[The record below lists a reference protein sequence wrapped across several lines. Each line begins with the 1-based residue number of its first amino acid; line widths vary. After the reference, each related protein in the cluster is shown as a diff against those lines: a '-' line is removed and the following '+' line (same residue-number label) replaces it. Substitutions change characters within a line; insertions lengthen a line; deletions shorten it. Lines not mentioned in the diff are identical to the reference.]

1 MARRSGSKTPKKPI
15 TWKALKRIARMYV
28 YIRPFQ
34 GEFLLGM
41 LFLLLSSSS
50 NLAFPAFLGDLVD
63 AAQNDPSQ
71 INPIAGTLAALL
83 LAQAVFSFGRIV
95 FFERVA
101 QRALAALRQAMYS
114 HLIDLPLPFF
124 HNRRVGEL
132 TSRLQSDIGV
142 LQETFTSTLAEFIRQ
157 IVVIVGGIALLTYTS
172 WKLTLFMLAILPV
185 VVVLAVIFGSRIR
198 KYSKQV
204 QDASAESNTVVEESL
219 SAIATVKAYTSENR
233 ERDRYKTATQKVA
246 GLAIT
251 GGILRGG
258 FASFLI
264 LGLFGALVA
273 VVWKGTSLI
282 ASGDLEAGQLF
293 SFVIYSGFI
302 GGSIG
307 GMADVYARLQ
317 KAVGATEA
325 LLDMLDEAIEQDSA
339 HEQEGSYPETVGAG
353 TSAIR
358 FDGVSFA
365 YPSRPDVP
373 VLQNF
378 SMDIPAGAQ
387 VALVGP
393 SGAGKSTVVQLL
405 LRFHETETGALFLH
419 GQPAERWKKWDW
431 RKKTAWVPQEVILFG
446 HSIRENIA
454 YGRPS
459 ATEEE
464 IVEAA
469 RQANALEFIERF
481 PEGLDTQIGER
492 GVQLSGG
499 QRQRIAIARAVLRN
513 PEILLLD
520 EATSSLDAESEA
532 LVQEALQRLMA
543 GRTSLVIA
551 HRLSTVRNADKIAFL
566 QDGAVQEWGSHEEL
580 MALPDGKYRHFVAQ
594 QLK

>member
-1 MARRSGSKTPKKPI
+1 
-15 TWKALKRIARMYV
+15 MYV

-41 LFLLLSSSS
+41 LFLLLSSGS

-63 AAQNDPSQ
+63 AAQNDAAR
-71 INPIAGTLAALL
+71 INPIALTLGGLL

-101 QRALAALRQAMYS
+101 QRALAALRQAMYG

-124 HNRRVGEL
+124 HQRRVGEL

-157 IVVIVGGIALLTYTS
+157 IVVITGGIALLTYTS
-172 WKLTLFMLAILPV
+172 WKLTAFMLAILPV
-185 VVVLAVIFGSRIR
+185 VILLAVVFGGRIR

-204 QDASAESNTVVEESL
+204 QDASADSNTVVEESL
-219 SAIATVKAYTSENR
+219 SAIATVKAYTNEDR
-233 ERDRYKTATQKVA
+233 ERSRYKESTLHVA
-246 GLAIT
+246 RLAIT
-251 GGILRGG
+251 GGILRGA

-282 ASGDLEAGQLF
+282 ATGELAAGQLF

-325 LLDMLDEAIEQDSA
+325 LLDMLDEAIEESSEAVPTTLPDPLPGTPAVSF
-339 HEQEGSYPETVGAG
+339 QEV
-353 TSAIR
+353 
-358 FDGVSFA
+358 DFA

-373 VLQNF
+373 VLQGF
-378 SMDIPAGAQ
+378 SLDIDPGMQ

-393 SGAGKSTVVQLL
+393 SGAGKTTVVQLL
-405 LRFHETETGALFLH
+405 LRFHEA
-419 GQPAERWKKWDW
+419 AEGSLAFYGHPSTSLAKKAW
-431 RKKTAWVPQEVILFG
+431 RAQTAWVPQDVILFG

-454 YGRPS
+454 YGRPDAS
-459 ATEEE
+459 DAD
-464 IVEAA
+464 IQQAA
-469 RQANALEFIERF
+469 KEANAWEFIQRF
-481 PEGLDTQIGER
+481 PDGMDTQIGER

-499 QRQRIAIARAVLRN
+499 QRQRIAIARAVLRD
-513 PEILLLD
+513 PQILLLD
-520 EATSSLDAESEA
+520 EATSSLDAESEG
-532 LVQEALQRLMA
+532 LVQEALQRLMQ

-551 HRLSTVRNADKIAFL
+551 HRLSTVRTADRIAFL
-566 QDGAVQEWGSHEEL
+566 DGGRVVEFGTHAEL
-580 MALPDGKYRHFVAQ
+580 MALEDGKYRHFVVQ
-594 QLK
+594 QMR

>member
-1 MARRSGSKTPKKPI
+1 
-15 TWKALKRIARMYV
+15 MYV

-41 LFLLLSSSS
+41 LFLLLSSGS

-63 AAQNDPSQ
+63 AAQNDAAR
-71 INPIAGTLAALL
+71 INPIALTLCGLL

-101 QRALAALRQAMYS
+101 QRALAALRQAMYG

-124 HNRRVGEL
+124 HQRRVGEL

-157 IVVIVGGIALLTYTS
+157 IVVITGGIALLTYTS
-172 WKLTLFMLAILPV
+172 WKLTAFMLAILPV
-185 VVVLAVIFGSRIR
+185 VILLAVVFGGRIR

-204 QDASAESNTVVEESL
+204 QDASADSNTVVEESL
-219 SAIATVKAYTSENR
+219 SAIATVKAYTNEDR
-233 ERDRYKTATQKVA
+233 ERSRYKESTLHVA
-246 GLAIT
+246 RLAIT
-251 GGILRGG
+251 GGILRGA

-282 ASGDLEAGQLF
+282 ATGELAAGQLF

-325 LLDMLDEAIEQDSA
+325 LLDMLDEAIEESSEAVPTTLPDPLPGTPAVSF
-339 HEQEGSYPETVGAG
+339 HEV
-353 TSAIR
+353 
-358 FDGVSFA
+358 DFA

-373 VLQNF
+373 VLQGF
-378 SMDIPAGAQ
+378 SLDIDPGMQ

-393 SGAGKSTVVQLL
+393 SGAGKTTVVQLL
-405 LRFHETETGALFLH
+405 LRFHEA
-419 GQPAERWKKWDW
+419 AEGSLAFYGHPSTSLAKKAW
-431 RKKTAWVPQEVILFG
+431 RAQTAWVPQDVILFG

-454 YGRPS
+454 YGRPDAS
-459 ATEEE
+459 DAD
-464 IVEAA
+464 IQQAA
-469 RQANALEFIERF
+469 KEANAWEFIQRF
-481 PEGLDTQIGER
+481 PDGMDTQIGER

-499 QRQRIAIARAVLRN
+499 QRQRIAIARAVLRD
-513 PEILLLD
+513 PQILLLD
-520 EATSSLDAESEA
+520 EATSSLDAESEG
-532 LVQEALQRLMA
+532 LVQEALQRLMQ

-551 HRLSTVRNADKIAFL
+551 HRLSTVRTADRIAFL
-566 QDGAVQEWGSHEEL
+566 DGGRVVEFGTHAEL
-580 MALPDGKYRHFVAQ
+580 MALADGKYRHFVDQ
-594 QLK
+594 QMR

>member
-1 MARRSGSKTPKKPI
+1 VARRSGSKTPKKPI

-41 LFLLLSSSS
+41 LFLLLSSGS

-63 AAQNDPSQ
+63 AAQNDAAR
-71 INPIAGTLAALL
+71 INPIALTLGGLL

-101 QRALAALRQAMYS
+101 QRALAALRQAMYG

-124 HNRRVGEL
+124 HQRRVGEL

-157 IVVIVGGIALLTYTS
+157 IVVITGGIALLTYTS
-172 WKLTLFMLAILPV
+172 WKLTAFMLAILPM
-185 VVVLAVIFGSRIR
+185 VVLLAVVFGSRIR

-204 QDASAESNTVVEESL
+204 QDASADSNTVVEESL
-219 SAIATVKAYTSENR
+219 SAIATVKAYTNEDR
-233 ERDRYKTATQKVA
+233 ERARYKESTLNVA
-246 GLAIT
+246 RLAIT

-282 ASGDLEAGQLF
+282 ATGELAAGQLF

-325 LLDMLDEAIEQDSA
+325 LLDMLDETIEES
-339 HEQEGSYPETVGAG
+339 SETVATTLPDPLPGAPAV
-353 TSAIR
+353 S
-358 FDGVSFA
+358 FQGVDFA
-365 YPSRPDVP
+365 YPSRSDVP
-373 VLQNF
+373 VLKGF
-378 SMDIPAGAQ
+378 SLNIEPGTQ

-393 SGAGKSTVVQLL
+393 SGAGKTTVVQLL
-405 LRFHETETGALFLH
+405 LRFHEVSGGSLSFYGHPSNSLA
-419 GQPAERWKKWDW
+419 KKAW
-431 RKKTAWVPQEVILFG
+431 RTQTAWVPQDVILFG

-454 YGRPS
+454 YGRPGAS
-459 ATEEE
+459 DQD
-464 IVEAA
+464 IQLAA
-469 RQANALEFIERF
+469 QEANAWEFIERF

-499 QRQRIAIARAVLRN
+499 QRQRIAIARAVLRD
-513 PEILLLD
+513 PQILLLD
-520 EATSSLDAESEA
+520 EATSSLDAESEG
-532 LVQEALQRLMA
+532 LVQEALQRLMQ
-543 GRTSLVIA
+543 GRTSVVIA
-551 HRLSTVRNADKIAFL
+551 HRLSTVRTADRIAFL
-566 QDGAVQEWGSHEEL
+566 DGGQVVEFGSHTEL
-580 MALPDGKYRHFVAQ
+580 MALKEGKYRQFVDQ
-594 QLK
+594 QMR

>member
-1 MARRSGSKTPKKPI
+1 
-15 TWKALKRIARMYV
+15 MYV

-41 LFLLLSSSS
+41 LFLLLSSGS

-63 AAQNDPSQ
+63 AAQNDAAR
-71 INPIAGTLAALL
+71 INPIALTLGGLL

-101 QRALAALRQAMYS
+101 QRALAALRQAMYG

-124 HNRRVGEL
+124 HQRRVGEL

-157 IVVIVGGIALLTYTS
+157 IVVITGGIALLTYTS
-172 WKLTLFMLAILPV
+172 WKLTAFMLAILPM
-185 VVVLAVIFGSRIR
+185 VVLLAVVFGSRIR

-204 QDASAESNTVVEESL
+204 QDASADSNTVVEESL
-219 SAIATVKAYTSENR
+219 SAIATVKAYTNEDR
-233 ERDRYKTATQKVA
+233 ERARYKESTLNVA
-246 GLAIT
+246 RLAIT

-282 ASGDLEAGQLF
+282 ATGELAAGQLF

-325 LLDMLDEAIEQDSA
+325 LLDMLDETIEESSEAVATTLPDPLPSA
-339 HEQEGSYPETVGAG
+339 
-353 TSAIR
+353 SAVS
-358 FDGVSFA
+358 FQGVDFA
-365 YPSRPDVP
+365 YPSRSDVP
-373 VLQNF
+373 VLKGF
-378 SMDIPAGAQ
+378 SLNIEPGTQ

-393 SGAGKSTVVQLL
+393 SGAGKTTVVQLL
-405 LRFHETETGALFLH
+405 LRFHEVAGGSLSFYGHPSNSLA
-419 GQPAERWKKWDW
+419 KKAW
-431 RKKTAWVPQEVILFG
+431 RSQTAWVPQDVILFG

-454 YGRPS
+454 YGRPGAS
-459 ATEEE
+459 DQD
-464 IVEAA
+464 IQLAA
-469 RQANALEFIERF
+469 QEANAWEFIERF

-499 QRQRIAIARAVLRN
+499 QRQRIAIARAVLRD
-513 PEILLLD
+513 PQILLLD
-520 EATSSLDAESEA
+520 EATSSLDAESEG
-532 LVQEALQRLMA
+532 LVQEALQRLMQ

-551 HRLSTVRNADKIAFL
+551 HRLSTVRTADRIAFL
-566 QDGAVQEWGSHEEL
+566 DGGQVVEFGSHTEL
-580 MALPDGKYRHFVAQ
+580 MALKEGKYRQFVDQ
-594 QLK
+594 QMR

>member
-1 MARRSGSKTPKKPI
+1 
-15 TWKALKRIARMYV
+15 MYV

-41 LFLLLSSSS
+41 LFLLLSSGS

-63 AAQNDPSQ
+63 AAQNDAAR
-71 INPIAGTLAALL
+71 INPIALTLGGLL

-101 QRALAALRQAMYS
+101 QRALAALRQAMYG

-124 HNRRVGEL
+124 HQRRVGEL

-157 IVVIVGGIALLTYTS
+157 IVVITGGIALLTYTS
-172 WKLTLFMLAILPV
+172 WKLTAFMLAILPV
-185 VVVLAVIFGSRIR
+185 VILLAVVFGGRIR

-204 QDASAESNTVVEESL
+204 QDASADSNTVVEESL
-219 SAIATVKAYTSENR
+219 SAIATVKAYTNEDR
-233 ERDRYKTATQKVA
+233 ERSRYKESTLHVA
-246 GLAIT
+246 RLAIT
-251 GGILRGG
+251 GGILRGA

-282 ASGDLEAGQLF
+282 ATGELAAGQLF

-325 LLDMLDEAIEQDSA
+325 LLDMLDEAIEESSEAVPTTLPDPLPGTPAVSF
-339 HEQEGSYPETVGAG
+339 QEV
-353 TSAIR
+353 
-358 FDGVSFA
+358 DFA

-373 VLQNF
+373 VLQGF
-378 SMDIPAGAQ
+378 SLDIDPGMQ

-393 SGAGKSTVVQLL
+393 SGAGKTTVVQLL
-405 LRFHETETGALFLH
+405 LRFHEA
-419 GQPAERWKKWDW
+419 AEGSLAFYGHPSTSLAKKAW
-431 RKKTAWVPQEVILFG
+431 RAQTAWVPQDVILFG

-454 YGRPS
+454 YGRPDAS
-459 ATEEE
+459 DAD
-464 IVEAA
+464 IQQAA
-469 RQANALEFIERF
+469 KEANAWEFIQRF
-481 PEGLDTQIGER
+481 PDGMDTQIGER

-499 QRQRIAIARAVLRN
+499 QRQRIAIARAVLRD
-513 PEILLLD
+513 PQILLLD
-520 EATSSLDAESEA
+520 EATSSLDAESEG
-532 LVQEALQRLMA
+532 LVQEALQRLMQ

-551 HRLSTVRNADKIAFL
+551 HRLSTVRTADRIAFL
-566 QDGAVQEWGSHEEL
+566 DGGRVVEFGTHAEL
-580 MALPDGKYRHFVAQ
+580 MALADGKYRHFVDQ
-594 QLK
+594 QMR

>member
-1 MARRSGSKTPKKPI
+1 
-15 TWKALKRIARMYV
+15 MYV

-41 LFLLLSSSS
+41 LFLLLSSGS

-63 AAQNDPSQ
+63 AAQNDAAR
-71 INPIAGTLAALL
+71 INPIALTLGGLL

-101 QRALAALRQAMYS
+101 QRALAALRQAMYG

-124 HNRRVGEL
+124 HQRRVGEL

-157 IVVIVGGIALLTYTS
+157 IVVITGGIALLTYTS
-172 WKLTLFMLAILPV
+172 WKLTAFMLAILPV
-185 VVVLAVIFGSRIR
+185 VILLACVFGGRIR

-204 QDASAESNTVVEESL
+204 QDASADSNTVVEESL
-219 SAIATVKAYTSENR
+219 SAIATVKAYTNEDR
-233 ERDRYKTATQKVA
+233 ERSRYKESTLHVA
-246 GLAIT
+246 RLAIT
-251 GGILRGG
+251 GGILRGA

-282 ASGDLEAGQLF
+282 ATGELAAGQLF

-325 LLDMLDEAIEQDSA
+325 LLDMLDEAIEESSEAVPTTLPDPLPGTPAVSF
-339 HEQEGSYPETVGAG
+339 QEV
-353 TSAIR
+353 
-358 FDGVSFA
+358 DFA

-373 VLQNF
+373 VLQGF
-378 SMDIPAGAQ
+378 SLDIDPGMQ

-393 SGAGKSTVVQLL
+393 SGAGKTTVVQLL
-405 LRFHETETGALFLH
+405 LRFHEA
-419 GQPAERWKKWDW
+419 AEGSLAFYGHPSTSLAKKAW
-431 RKKTAWVPQEVILFG
+431 RAQTAWVPQDVILFG

-454 YGRPS
+454 YGRPDAS
-459 ATEEE
+459 DAD
-464 IVEAA
+464 IQQAA
-469 RQANALEFIERF
+469 KEANAWEFIQRF
-481 PEGLDTQIGER
+481 PDGMDTQIGER

-499 QRQRIAIARAVLRN
+499 QRQRIAIARAVLRD
-513 PEILLLD
+513 PQILLLD
-520 EATSSLDAESEA
+520 EATSSLDAESEG
-532 LVQEALQRLMA
+532 LVQEALQRLMQ

-551 HRLSTVRNADKIAFL
+551 HRLSTVRTADRIAFL
-566 QDGAVQEWGSHEEL
+566 DGGRVVEFGTHAEL
-580 MALPDGKYRHFVAQ
+580 MALADGKYRHFVDQ
-594 QLK
+594 QMR

>member
-1 MARRSGSKTPKKPI
+1 
-15 TWKALKRIARMYV
+15 MYV

-41 LFLLLSSSS
+41 LFLLLSSGS

-63 AAQNDPSQ
+63 AAQNDAAR
-71 INPIAGTLAALL
+71 INPIAFTLGGLL

-101 QRALAALRQAMYS
+101 QRALAALRQAMYG

-124 HNRRVGEL
+124 HQRRVGEL

-157 IVVIVGGIALLTYTS
+157 IVVITGGIALLTYTS
-172 WKLTLFMLAILPV
+172 WKLTAFMLAILPV
-185 VVVLAVIFGSRIR
+185 VILLAVVFGGRIR

-204 QDASAESNTVVEESL
+204 QDASADSNTVVEESL
-219 SAIATVKAYTSENR
+219 SAIATVKAYTNEDR
-233 ERDRYKTATQKVA
+233 ERSRYKESTLHVA
-246 GLAIT
+246 RLAIT
-251 GGILRGG
+251 GGILRGA

-282 ASGDLEAGQLF
+282 ATGELAAGQLF

-325 LLDMLDEAIEQDSA
+325 LLDMLDEAIEESSEAVPTTLPDPLPGTPAVSF
-339 HEQEGSYPETVGAG
+339 QEV
-353 TSAIR
+353 
-358 FDGVSFA
+358 DFA

-373 VLQNF
+373 VLQGF
-378 SMDIPAGAQ
+378 SLDIDPGMQ

-393 SGAGKSTVVQLL
+393 SGAGKTTVVQLL
-405 LRFHETETGALFLH
+405 LRFHEA
-419 GQPAERWKKWDW
+419 AEGSLAFYGHPSTSLAKKAW
-431 RKKTAWVPQEVILFG
+431 RAQTAWVPQDVILFG

-454 YGRPS
+454 YGRPDAS
-459 ATEEE
+459 DAD
-464 IVEAA
+464 IQQAA
-469 RQANALEFIERF
+469 KEANAWEFIQRF
-481 PEGLDTQIGER
+481 PDGMDTQIGER

-499 QRQRIAIARAVLRN
+499 QRQRIAIARAVLRD
-513 PEILLLD
+513 PQILLLD
-520 EATSSLDAESEA
+520 EATSSLDAESEG
-532 LVQEALQRLMA
+532 LVQEALQRLMQ

-551 HRLSTVRNADKIAFL
+551 HRLSTVRTADRIAFL
-566 QDGAVQEWGSHEEL
+566 DGGRVVEFGTHAEL
-580 MALPDGKYRHFVAQ
+580 MALADGKYRHFVDQ
-594 QLK
+594 QMR

>member
-1 MARRSGSKTPKKPI
+1 
-15 TWKALKRIARMYV
+15 MYI

-41 LFLLLSSSS
+41 LFLLLSSGS

-63 AAQNDPSQ
+63 AAQNDAAR
-71 INPIAGTLAALL
+71 INPIALTLGGLL

-101 QRALAALRQAMYS
+101 QRALAALRQAMYG

-124 HNRRVGEL
+124 HQRRVGEL

-157 IVVIVGGIALLTYTS
+157 IVVITGGIALLTYTS
-172 WKLTLFMLAILPV
+172 WKLTAFMLAILPV
-185 VVVLAVIFGSRIR
+185 VILLAVVFGGRIR

-204 QDASAESNTVVEESL
+204 QDASADSNTVVEESL
-219 SAIATVKAYTSENR
+219 SAIATVKAYTNEDR
-233 ERDRYKTATQKVA
+233 ERSRYKESTLHVA
-246 GLAIT
+246 RLAIT
-251 GGILRGG
+251 GGILRGA

-282 ASGDLEAGQLF
+282 ATGELAAGQLF

-325 LLDMLDEAIEQDSA
+325 LLDMLDEAIEESSEAVPTTLPDPLPGTPAVSF
-339 HEQEGSYPETVGAG
+339 QEV
-353 TSAIR
+353 
-358 FDGVSFA
+358 DFA

-373 VLQNF
+373 VLQGF
-378 SMDIPAGAQ
+378 SLDIDPGMQ

-393 SGAGKSTVVQLL
+393 SGAGKTTVVQLL
-405 LRFHETETGALFLH
+405 LRFHEA
-419 GQPAERWKKWDW
+419 AEGSLAFYGHPSTSLAKKAW
-431 RKKTAWVPQEVILFG
+431 RAQTAWVPQDVILFG

-454 YGRPS
+454 YGRPDAS
-459 ATEEE
+459 DAD
-464 IVEAA
+464 IQQAA
-469 RQANALEFIERF
+469 KEANAWEFIQRF
-481 PEGLDTQIGER
+481 PDGMDTQIGER

-499 QRQRIAIARAVLRN
+499 QRQRIAIARAVLRD
-513 PEILLLD
+513 PQILLLD
-520 EATSSLDAESEA
+520 EATSSLDAESEG
-532 LVQEALQRLMA
+532 LVQEALQRLMQ

-551 HRLSTVRNADKIAFL
+551 HRLSTVRTADRIAFL
-566 QDGAVQEWGSHEEL
+566 DGGRVVEFGTHAEL
-580 MALPDGKYRHFVAQ
+580 MALADGKYRHFVDQ
-594 QLK
+594 QMR

>member
-1 MARRSGSKTPKKPI
+1 
-15 TWKALKRIARMYV
+15 MYV

-41 LFLLLSSSS
+41 LFLLLSSGS

-63 AAQNDPSQ
+63 AAQNDAAR
-71 INPIAGTLAALL
+71 INPIALTLGGLL

-101 QRALAALRQAMYS
+101 QRALAALRQAMYG

-124 HNRRVGEL
+124 HQRRVGEL

-157 IVVIVGGIALLTYTS
+157 IVVITGGIALLTYTS
-172 WKLTLFMLAILPV
+172 WKLTAFMLAILPV
-185 VVVLAVIFGSRIR
+185 VILLAVVFGGRIR

-204 QDASAESNTVVEESL
+204 QDASADSNTVVEESL
-219 SAIATVKAYTSENR
+219 SAIATVKAYTNEDR
-233 ERDRYKTATQKVA
+233 ERSRYKQSTLHVA
-246 GLAIT
+246 RLAIT
-251 GGILRGG
+251 GGILRGA

-282 ASGDLEAGQLF
+282 ATGELAAGQLF

-325 LLDMLDEAIEQDSA
+325 LLDMLDEAIEESSEAVPTTLPDPLPGTPAVSF
-339 HEQEGSYPETVGAG
+339 QEV
-353 TSAIR
+353 
-358 FDGVSFA
+358 DFA

-373 VLQNF
+373 VLQGF
-378 SMDIPAGAQ
+378 SLDIDPGMQ

-393 SGAGKSTVVQLL
+393 SGAGKTTVVQLL
-405 LRFHETETGALFLH
+405 LRFHEA
-419 GQPAERWKKWDW
+419 AEGSLAFYGHPSTSLAKKAW
-431 RKKTAWVPQEVILFG
+431 RAQTAWVPQDVILFG

-454 YGRPS
+454 YGRPDAS
-459 ATEEE
+459 DAD
-464 IVEAA
+464 IQQAA
-469 RQANALEFIERF
+469 KEANAWEFIQRF
-481 PEGLDTQIGER
+481 PDGMDTQIGER

-499 QRQRIAIARAVLRN
+499 QRQRIAIARAVLRD
-513 PEILLLD
+513 PQILLLD
-520 EATSSLDAESEA
+520 EATSSLDAESEG
-532 LVQEALQRLMA
+532 LVQEALQRLMQ

-551 HRLSTVRNADKIAFL
+551 HRLSTVRTADRIAFL
-566 QDGAVQEWGSHEEL
+566 DGGRVVEFGTHAEL
-580 MALPDGKYRHFVAQ
+580 MTLADGKYRHFVDQ
-594 QLK
+594 QMR

>member
-1 MARRSGSKTPKKPI
+1 VARRSGSKTPKKPI

-41 LFLLLSSSS
+41 LFLLLSSGS

-63 AAQNDPSQ
+63 AAQNDAAR
-71 INPIAGTLAALL
+71 INPIALTLGGLL

-101 QRALAALRQAMYS
+101 QRALAALRQAMYG

-124 HNRRVGEL
+124 HQRRVGEL

-157 IVVIVGGIALLTYTS
+157 IVVITGGIALLTYTS
-172 WKLTLFMLAILPV
+172 WKLTAFMLAILPV
-185 VVVLAVIFGSRIR
+185 VILLAVVFGGRIR

-204 QDASAESNTVVEESL
+204 QDASADSNTVVEESL
-219 SAIATVKAYTSENR
+219 SAIATVKAYTNEDR
-233 ERDRYKTATQKVA
+233 ERSRYKESTLHVA
-246 GLAIT
+246 RLAIT
-251 GGILRGG
+251 GGILRGA

-282 ASGDLEAGQLF
+282 ATGELAAGQLF

-325 LLDMLDEAIEQDSA
+325 LLDMLDEAIEESSEAVPTTLPDPLPGTPAVSF
-339 HEQEGSYPETVGAG
+339 QEV
-353 TSAIR
+353 
-358 FDGVSFA
+358 DFA

-373 VLQNF
+373 VLQGF
-378 SMDIPAGAQ
+378 SLDIDPGMQ

-393 SGAGKSTVVQLL
+393 SGAGKTTVVQLL
-405 LRFHETETGALFLH
+405 LRFHEA
-419 GQPAERWKKWDW
+419 AEGSLAFYGHPSTSLAKKAW
-431 RKKTAWVPQEVILFG
+431 RAQTAWVPQDVILFG

-454 YGRPS
+454 YGRPDAS
-459 ATEEE
+459 DAD
-464 IVEAA
+464 IQQAA
-469 RQANALEFIERF
+469 KEANAWEFIQRF
-481 PEGLDTQIGER
+481 PDGMDTQIGER

-499 QRQRIAIARAVLRN
+499 QRQRIAIARAVLRD
-513 PEILLLD
+513 PQILLLD
-520 EATSSLDAESEA
+520 EATSSLDAESEG
-532 LVQEALQRLMA
+532 LVQEALQRLMQ

-551 HRLSTVRNADKIAFL
+551 HRLSTVRTADRIAFL
-566 QDGAVQEWGSHEEL
+566 DGGRVVEFGTHAEL
-580 MALPDGKYRHFVAQ
+580 MALEDGKYRHFVVQ
-594 QLK
+594 QMR

>member
-1 MARRSGSKTPKKPI
+1 
-15 TWKALKRIARMYV
+15 MYV

-41 LFLLLSSSS
+41 LFLLLSSGS

-63 AAQNDPSQ
+63 AAQNDAAR
-71 INPIAGTLAALL
+71 INPIALTLGGLL

-101 QRALAALRQAMYS
+101 QRALAALRQAMYG

-124 HNRRVGEL
+124 HQRRVGEL

-157 IVVIVGGIALLTYTS
+157 IVVITGGIALLTYTS
-172 WKLTLFMLAILPV
+172 WKLTAFMLAILPV
-185 VVVLAVIFGSRIR
+185 VILLAVVFGGRIR

-204 QDASAESNTVVEESL
+204 QDASADSNPVVEESL
-219 SAIATVKAYTSENR
+219 SAIATVKAYTNEDR
-233 ERDRYKTATQKVA
+233 ERSRYKESTLHVA
-246 GLAIT
+246 RLAIT
-251 GGILRGG
+251 GGILRGA

-282 ASGDLEAGQLF
+282 ATGELAAGQLF

-325 LLDMLDEAIEQDSA
+325 LLDMLDEAIEESSEAVPTTLPDPLPGTPAVSF
-339 HEQEGSYPETVGAG
+339 QEV
-353 TSAIR
+353 
-358 FDGVSFA
+358 DFA

-373 VLQNF
+373 VLQGF
-378 SMDIPAGAQ
+378 SLDIDPGMQ

-393 SGAGKSTVVQLL
+393 SGAGKTTVVQLL
-405 LRFHETETGALFLH
+405 LRFHEA
-419 GQPAERWKKWDW
+419 AEGSLAFYGHPSTSLAKKAW
-431 RKKTAWVPQEVILFG
+431 RAQTAWVPQDVILFG

-454 YGRPS
+454 YGRPDAS
-459 ATEEE
+459 DAD
-464 IVEAA
+464 IQQAA
-469 RQANALEFIERF
+469 KEANAWEFIQRF
-481 PEGLDTQIGER
+481 PDGMDTQIGER

-499 QRQRIAIARAVLRN
+499 QRQRIAIARAVLRD
-513 PEILLLD
+513 PQILLLD
-520 EATSSLDAESEA
+520 EATSSLDAESEG
-532 LVQEALQRLMA
+532 LVQEALQRLMQ

-551 HRLSTVRNADKIAFL
+551 HRLSTVRTADRIAFL
-566 QDGAVQEWGSHEEL
+566 DGGRVVEFGTHAEL
-580 MALPDGKYRHFVAQ
+580 MALEDGKYRHFVDQ
-594 QLK
+594 QMR

>member
-1 MARRSGSKTPKKPI
+1 
-15 TWKALKRIARMYV
+15 MYV

-41 LFLLLSSSS
+41 LFLLLSSGS

-63 AAQNDPSQ
+63 AAQNDAAR
-71 INPIAGTLAALL
+71 INPIALTLGGLL

-101 QRALAALRQAMYS
+101 QRALAALRQAMYG

-124 HNRRVGEL
+124 HQRRVGEL

-157 IVVIVGGIALLTYTS
+157 IVVITGGIALLTYTS
-172 WKLTLFMLAILPV
+172 WKLTAFMLAILPV
-185 VVVLAVIFGSRIR
+185 VILLAVVFGGRIR

-204 QDASAESNTVVEESL
+204 QDASADSNTVVEESL
-219 SAIATVKAYTSENR
+219 SAIATVKAYTNEDR
-233 ERDRYKTATQKVA
+233 ERSRYKESTLHVA
-246 GLAIT
+246 RLAIT
-251 GGILRGG
+251 GGILRGA

-282 ASGDLEAGQLF
+282 ATGELAAGQLF

-325 LLDMLDEAIEQDSA
+325 LLDMLDEAIEESSEAVPTTLPDPLPGTPAVSF
-339 HEQEGSYPETVGAG
+339 QEV
-353 TSAIR
+353 
-358 FDGVSFA
+358 DFA

-373 VLQNF
+373 VLQGF
-378 SMDIPAGAQ
+378 SLDIDPGMQ

-393 SGAGKSTVVQLL
+393 SGAGKTTVVQLL
-405 LRFHETETGALFLH
+405 LRFHEA
-419 GQPAERWKKWDW
+419 AEGSLAFYGHPSTSLAKKAW
-431 RKKTAWVPQEVILFG
+431 RAQTAWVPQDVILFG

-454 YGRPS
+454 YGRPDAS
-459 ATEEE
+459 DAD
-464 IVEAA
+464 IQQAA
-469 RQANALEFIERF
+469 KEANAWEFIQRF
-481 PEGLDTQIGER
+481 PDGMDTQIGER

-499 QRQRIAIARAVLRN
+499 QRQRIAIARAVLRD
-513 PEILLLD
+513 PQILLLD
-520 EATSSLDAESEA
+520 EATSSLDAESEG
-532 LVQEALQRLMA
+532 LVQEALQRLMQ

-551 HRLSTVRNADKIAFL
+551 HRLSTVRTADRIAFL
-566 QDGAVQEWGSHEEL
+566 NGGRVVEFGTHAEL
-580 MALPDGKYRHFVAQ
+580 MALADGKYRHFVDQ
-594 QLK
+594 QMR

>member
-1 MARRSGSKTPKKPI
+1 
-15 TWKALKRIARMYV
+15 MYV

-41 LFLLLSSSS
+41 LFLLLSSGS

-63 AAQNDPSQ
+63 AAQNDAAR
-71 INPIAGTLAALL
+71 INPIALTLGGLL

-101 QRALAALRQAMYS
+101 QRALAALRQAMYG

-124 HNRRVGEL
+124 HQRRVGEL

-157 IVVIVGGIALLTYTS
+157 IVVITGGIALLTYTS
-172 WKLTLFMLAILPV
+172 WKLTAFMLAILPV
-185 VVVLAVIFGSRIR
+185 VILLAVVFGGRIR
-198 KYSKQV
+198 KYSKQF
-204 QDASAESNTVVEESL
+204 QDASADSNTVVEESL
-219 SAIATVKAYTSENR
+219 SAIATVKAYTNEDR
-233 ERDRYKTATQKVA
+233 ERSRYKESTLHVA
-246 GLAIT
+246 RLAIT
-251 GGILRGG
+251 GGILRGA

-282 ASGDLEAGQLF
+282 ATGELAAGQLF

-325 LLDMLDEAIEQDSA
+325 LLDMLDEAIEESSEAVPTTLPDPLPGTPAVSF
-339 HEQEGSYPETVGAG
+339 QEV
-353 TSAIR
+353 
-358 FDGVSFA
+358 DFA

-373 VLQNF
+373 VLQGF
-378 SMDIPAGAQ
+378 SLDIDPGMQ

-393 SGAGKSTVVQLL
+393 SGAGKTTVVQLL
-405 LRFHETETGALFLH
+405 LRFHEA
-419 GQPAERWKKWDW
+419 AEGSLAFYGHPSTSLAKKAW
-431 RKKTAWVPQEVILFG
+431 RAQTAWVPQDVILFG

-454 YGRPS
+454 YGRPDAS
-459 ATEEE
+459 DAD
-464 IVEAA
+464 IQQAA
-469 RQANALEFIERF
+469 KEANAWEFIQRF
-481 PEGLDTQIGER
+481 PDGMDTQIGER

-499 QRQRIAIARAVLRN
+499 QRQRIAIARAVLRD
-513 PEILLLD
+513 PQILLLD
-520 EATSSLDAESEA
+520 EATSSLDAESEG
-532 LVQEALQRLMA
+532 LVQEALQRLMQ

-551 HRLSTVRNADKIAFL
+551 HRLSTVRTADRIAFL
-566 QDGAVQEWGSHEEL
+566 DGGRVVEFGTHAEL
-580 MALPDGKYRHFVAQ
+580 MALADGKYRHFVDQ
-594 QLK
+594 QMR

>member
-1 MARRSGSKTPKKPI
+1 
-15 TWKALKRIARMYV
+15 MYV

-41 LFLLLSSSS
+41 LFLLLSSGS

-63 AAQNDPSQ
+63 AAQNDAAR
-71 INPIAGTLAALL
+71 INPIALTLGGLL

-101 QRALAALRQAMYS
+101 QRALAALRQAMYG

-124 HNRRVGEL
+124 HQRRVGEL

-157 IVVIVGGIALLTYTS
+157 IVVITGGIALLTYTS
-172 WKLTLFMLAILPV
+172 WKLTAFMLAVLPV
-185 VVVLAVIFGSRIR
+185 VILLAVVFGGRIR

-204 QDASAESNTVVEESL
+204 QDASADSNTVVEESL
-219 SAIATVKAYTSENR
+219 SAIATVKAYTNEDR
-233 ERDRYKTATQKVA
+233 ERSRYKESTLHVA
-246 GLAIT
+246 RLAIT
-251 GGILRGG
+251 GGILRGA

-282 ASGDLEAGQLF
+282 ATGELAAGQLF

-325 LLDMLDEAIEQDSA
+325 LLDMLDEAIEESSEAVPTTLPDPLPGTPAVSF
-339 HEQEGSYPETVGAG
+339 QEV
-353 TSAIR
+353 
-358 FDGVSFA
+358 DFA

-373 VLQNF
+373 VLQGF
-378 SMDIPAGAQ
+378 SLDIDPGMQ

-393 SGAGKSTVVQLL
+393 SGAGKTTVVQLL
-405 LRFHETETGALFLH
+405 LRFHEA
-419 GQPAERWKKWDW
+419 AEGSLAFYGHPSTSLAKKAW
-431 RKKTAWVPQEVILFG
+431 RAQTAWVPQDVILFG

-454 YGRPS
+454 YGRPDAS
-459 ATEEE
+459 DAD
-464 IVEAA
+464 IQQAA
-469 RQANALEFIERF
+469 KEANAWEFIQRF
-481 PEGLDTQIGER
+481 PDGMDTQIGER

-499 QRQRIAIARAVLRN
+499 QRQRIAIARAVLRD
-513 PEILLLD
+513 PQILLLD
-520 EATSSLDAESEA
+520 EATSSLDAESEG
-532 LVQEALQRLMA
+532 LVQEALQRLMQ

-551 HRLSTVRNADKIAFL
+551 HRLSTVRTADRIAFL
-566 QDGAVQEWGSHEEL
+566 DGGRVVEFGTHAEL
-580 MALPDGKYRHFVAQ
+580 MALADGKYRHFVDQ
-594 QLK
+594 QMR

>member
-1 MARRSGSKTPKKPI
+1 
-15 TWKALKRIARMYV
+15 MYV

-41 LFLLLSSSS
+41 LFLLLSSGS

-63 AAQNDPSQ
+63 AAQNDAAR
-71 INPIAGTLAALL
+71 INPIALTLGGLL

-101 QRALAALRQAMYS
+101 QRALAALRQAMYG

-124 HNRRVGEL
+124 HQRRVGEL

-157 IVVIVGGIALLTYTS
+157 IVVITGGIALLTYTS
-172 WKLTLFMLAILPV
+172 WKLTAFMLAILPV
-185 VVVLAVIFGSRIR
+185 VILLAVVFGGRIR

-204 QDASAESNTVVEESL
+204 QDASADSNTVVEESL
-219 SAIATVKAYTSENR
+219 SAIATVKAYTNEDR
-233 ERDRYKTATQKVA
+233 ERSRYKESTLHVA
-246 GLAIT
+246 RLAIT
-251 GGILRGG
+251 GGILRGA

-282 ASGDLEAGQLF
+282 ATGELAAGQLF

-325 LLDMLDEAIEQDSA
+325 LLDMLDEAIEESSEAVPTTLPDPLPDTPAVSF
-339 HEQEGSYPETVGAG
+339 QEV
-353 TSAIR
+353 
-358 FDGVSFA
+358 DFA

-373 VLQNF
+373 VLQGF
-378 SMDIPAGAQ
+378 SLDIDPGMQ

-393 SGAGKSTVVQLL
+393 SGAGKTTVVQLL
-405 LRFHETETGALFLH
+405 LRFHEA
-419 GQPAERWKKWDW
+419 AEGSLAFYGHPSTSLAKKAW
-431 RKKTAWVPQEVILFG
+431 RAQTAWVPQDVILFG

-454 YGRPS
+454 YGRPDAS
-459 ATEEE
+459 DAD
-464 IVEAA
+464 IQQAA
-469 RQANALEFIERF
+469 KEANAWEFIQRF
-481 PEGLDTQIGER
+481 PDGMDTQIGER

-499 QRQRIAIARAVLRN
+499 QRQRIAIARAVLRD
-513 PEILLLD
+513 PQILLLD
-520 EATSSLDAESEA
+520 EATSSLDAESEG
-532 LVQEALQRLMA
+532 LVQEALQRLMQ

-551 HRLSTVRNADKIAFL
+551 HRLSTVRTADRIAFL
-566 QDGAVQEWGSHEEL
+566 DGGRVVEFGTHAEL
-580 MALPDGKYRHFVAQ
+580 MALADGKYRHFVEQ
-594 QLK
+594 QMR

>member
-1 MARRSGSKTPKKPI
+1 VARRSGSKTPKKPI

-41 LFLLLSSSS
+41 LFLLLSSGS

-63 AAQNDPSQ
+63 AAQNDAAR
-71 INPIAGTLAALL
+71 INPIALTLGGLL

-101 QRALAALRQAMYS
+101 QRALAARGQAMYG

-124 HNRRVGEL
+124 HQRRVGEL

-157 IVVIVGGIALLTYTS
+157 IVVITGGIALLTYTS
-172 WKLTLFMLAILPV
+172 WKLTAFMLAILPM
-185 VVVLAVIFGSRIR
+185 VVLLAVVFGSRIR

-204 QDASAESNTVVEESL
+204 QDASADSNTVVEESL
-219 SAIATVKAYTSENR
+219 SAIATVKAYTNEDR
-233 ERDRYKTATQKVA
+233 ERARYKESTLNVA
-246 GLAIT
+246 RLAIT

-282 ASGDLEAGQLF
+282 ATGELAAGQLF

-325 LLDMLDEAIEQDSA
+325 LLDMLDETIEESSEAVATTLPDPLPGASA
-339 HEQEGSYPETVGAG
+339 VSFQ
-353 TSAIR
+353 
-358 FDGVSFA
+358 GVDFA
-365 YPSRPDVP
+365 YPSRSDVP
-373 VLQNF
+373 VLKGF
-378 SMDIPAGAQ
+378 SLNIEPGTQ

-393 SGAGKSTVVQLL
+393 SGAGKTTVVQLL
-405 LRFHETETGALFLH
+405 LRFHEVAGGSLSFYGHPSNSLA
-419 GQPAERWKKWDW
+419 KKAW
-431 RKKTAWVPQEVILFG
+431 RTQTAWVPQDVILFG

-454 YGRPS
+454 YGRPGAS
-459 ATEEE
+459 DQD
-464 IVEAA
+464 IQLAA
-469 RQANALEFIERF
+469 QEANAWEFIERF

-499 QRQRIAIARAVLRN
+499 QRQRIAIARAVLRD
-513 PEILLLD
+513 PQILLLD
-520 EATSSLDAESEA
+520 EATSSLDAESEG
-532 LVQEALQRLMA
+532 LVQEALQRLMQ

-551 HRLSTVRNADKIAFL
+551 HRLSTVRTADRIAFL
-566 QDGAVQEWGSHEEL
+566 DGGQVVEFGSHTEL
-580 MALPDGKYRHFVAQ
+580 MALKEGKYRQFVDQ
-594 QLK
+594 QMR

>member
-1 MARRSGSKTPKKPI
+1 
-15 TWKALKRIARMYV
+15 MYV

-41 LFLLLSSSS
+41 LFLLLSSGS

-63 AAQNDPSQ
+63 AAQNDAAR
-71 INPIAGTLAALL
+71 INPIALTLGGLL

-101 QRALAALRQAMYS
+101 QRALAALRQAMYG

-124 HNRRVGEL
+124 HQRRVGEL

-157 IVVIVGGIALLTYTS
+157 IVVITGGIALLTYTS
-172 WKLTLFMLAILPV
+172 WKLTAFMLAILPV
-185 VVVLAVIFGSRIR
+185 VILLAVVFGGRIR

-204 QDASAESNTVVEESL
+204 QDASADSNTVVEESL
-219 SAIATVKAYTSENR
+219 SAIATVKAYTNEDR
-233 ERDRYKTATQKVA
+233 ERSRYKESTLHVA
-246 GLAIT
+246 RLAIT
-251 GGILRGG
+251 GGILRGA

-282 ASGDLEAGQLF
+282 ATGELAAGQLF

-325 LLDMLDEAIEQDSA
+325 LLDMLDEAIEESSEAVPTTLPDPLPDTPAVSF
-339 HEQEGSYPETVGAG
+339 QEV
-353 TSAIR
+353 
-358 FDGVSFA
+358 DFA

-373 VLQNF
+373 VLQGF
-378 SMDIPAGAQ
+378 SLDIDPGMQ

-393 SGAGKSTVVQLL
+393 SGAGKTTVVQLL
-405 LRFHETETGALFLH
+405 LRFHEA
-419 GQPAERWKKWDW
+419 AEGSLAFYGHPSTSLAKKAW
-431 RKKTAWVPQEVILFG
+431 RAQTAWVPQDVILFG

-454 YGRPS
+454 YGRPDAS
-459 ATEEE
+459 DAD
-464 IVEAA
+464 IQQAA
-469 RQANALEFIERF
+469 KEANAWEFIQRF
-481 PEGLDTQIGER
+481 PDGMDTQIGER

-499 QRQRIAIARAVLRN
+499 QRQRIAIARAVLRD
-513 PEILLLD
+513 PQILLLD
-520 EATSSLDAESEA
+520 EATSSLDAESEG
-532 LVQEALQRLMA
+532 LVQEALQRLMQ

-551 HRLSTVRNADKIAFL
+551 HRLSTVRTADRIAFL
-566 QDGAVQEWGSHEEL
+566 DGGRVVEFGTHAEL
-580 MALPDGKYRHFVAQ
+580 MALADGKYRHFVDQ
-594 QLK
+594 QMR

>member
-41 LFLLLSSSS
+41 LFLLLSSGS

-63 AAQNDPSQ
+63 AAQNDAAR
-71 INPIAGTLAALL
+71 INPIALTLGGLL

-101 QRALAALRQAMYS
+101 QRALAALRQAMYG

-124 HNRRVGEL
+124 HQRRVGEL

-157 IVVIVGGIALLTYTS
+157 IVVITGGIALLTYTS
-172 WKLTLFMLAILPV
+172 WKLTAFMLAILPV
-185 VVVLAVIFGSRIR
+185 VILLAVVFGGRIR

-204 QDASAESNTVVEESL
+204 QDASADSNTVVEESL
-219 SAIATVKAYTSENR
+219 SAIATVKAYTNEDR
-233 ERDRYKTATQKVA
+233 ERSRYKESTLHVA
-246 GLAIT
+246 RLAIT
-251 GGILRGG
+251 GGILRGA

-282 ASGDLEAGQLF
+282 ATGELAAGQLF

-325 LLDMLDEAIEQDSA
+325 LLDMLDEAIEESSEAVPTTLPDPLPDTPAVSF
-339 HEQEGSYPETVGAG
+339 QEV
-353 TSAIR
+353 
-358 FDGVSFA
+358 DFA

-373 VLQNF
+373 VLQGF
-378 SMDIPAGAQ
+378 SLDIDPGMQ

-393 SGAGKSTVVQLL
+393 SGAGKTTVVQLL
-405 LRFHETETGALFLH
+405 LRFHEA
-419 GQPAERWKKWDW
+419 AEGSLAFYGHPSTSLAKKAW
-431 RKKTAWVPQEVILFG
+431 RAQTAWVPQDVILFG

-454 YGRPS
+454 YGRPDAS
-459 ATEEE
+459 DAD
-464 IVEAA
+464 IQQAA
-469 RQANALEFIERF
+469 KEANAWEFIQRF
-481 PEGLDTQIGER
+481 PDGMDTQIGER

-499 QRQRIAIARAVLRN
+499 QRQRIAIARAVLRD
-513 PEILLLD
+513 PQILLLD
-520 EATSSLDAESEA
+520 EATSSLDAESEG
-532 LVQEALQRLMA
+532 LVQEALQRLMQ

-551 HRLSTVRNADKIAFL
+551 HRLSTVRTADRIAFL
-566 QDGAVQEWGSHEEL
+566 DGGRVVEFGTHAEL
-580 MALPDGKYRHFVAQ
+580 MALADGKYRHFVDQ
-594 QLK
+594 QMR

>member
-1 MARRSGSKTPKKPI
+1 VARRSGSKTPKKPI

-41 LFLLLSSSS
+41 LFLLLSSGS

-63 AAQNDPSQ
+63 AAQNDAAR
-71 INPIAGTLAALL
+71 INPIALTLGGLL

-101 QRALAALRQAMYS
+101 QRALAALRQAMYG

-124 HNRRVGEL
+124 HQRRVGEL

-157 IVVIVGGIALLTYTS
+157 IVVITGGIALLTYTS
-172 WKLTLFMLAILPV
+172 WKLTAFMLAILPV
-185 VVVLAVIFGSRIR
+185 VILLAVVFGGRIR

-204 QDASAESNTVVEESL
+204 QDASADSNTVVEESL
-219 SAIATVKAYTSENR
+219 SAIATVKAYTNEDR
-233 ERDRYKTATQKVA
+233 ERSRYKESTLHVA
-246 GLAIT
+246 RLAIT
-251 GGILRGG
+251 GGILRGA

-282 ASGDLEAGQLF
+282 ATGELAAGQLF

-325 LLDMLDEAIEQDSA
+325 LLDMLDEAIEESSEAVPTTLPDPLPGTPAVSF
-339 HEQEGSYPETVGAG
+339 QEV
-353 TSAIR
+353 
-358 FDGVSFA
+358 DFA

-373 VLQNF
+373 VLQGF
-378 SMDIPAGAQ
+378 SLDIDPGMQ

-393 SGAGKSTVVQLL
+393 SGAGKTTVVQLL
-405 LRFHETETGALFLH
+405 LRFHEA
-419 GQPAERWKKWDW
+419 AEGSLAFYGHPSTSLAKKAW
-431 RKKTAWVPQEVILFG
+431 RAQTAWVPQDVILFG

-454 YGRPS
+454 YGRPDAS
-459 ATEEE
+459 DAD
-464 IVEAA
+464 IQQAA
-469 RQANALEFIERF
+469 KEANAWEFIQRF
-481 PEGLDTQIGER
+481 PDGMDTQIGER

-499 QRQRIAIARAVLRN
+499 QRQRIAIARAVLRD
-513 PEILLLD
+513 PQILLLD
-520 EATSSLDAESEA
+520 EATSSLDAESEG
-532 LVQEALQRLMA
+532 LVQEALQRLMQ

-551 HRLSTVRNADKIAFL
+551 HRLSTVRTADRIAFL
-566 QDGAVQEWGSHEEL
+566 DGGRVVEFGTHAEL
-580 MALPDGKYRHFVAQ
+580 MALADGKYRHFVDQ
-594 QLK
+594 QMR

>member
-1 MARRSGSKTPKKPI
+1 
-15 TWKALKRIARMYV
+15 MYV

-41 LFLLLSSSS
+41 LFLLLSSGS

-63 AAQNDPSQ
+63 AAQNDATR
-71 INPIAGTLAALL
+71 INPIALTLGGLL

-101 QRALAALRQAMYS
+101 QRALAALRQAMYG

-124 HNRRVGEL
+124 HQRRVGEL

-157 IVVIVGGIALLTYTS
+157 IVVITGGIALLTYTS
-172 WKLTLFMLAILPV
+172 WKLTAFMLAILPV
-185 VVVLAVIFGSRIR
+185 VILLAVVFGGRIR

-204 QDASAESNTVVEESL
+204 QDASADSNTVVEESL
-219 SAIATVKAYTSENR
+219 SAIATVKAYTNEDR
-233 ERDRYKTATQKVA
+233 ERSRYKESTLHVA
-246 GLAIT
+246 RLAIT
-251 GGILRGG
+251 GGILRGA

-282 ASGDLEAGQLF
+282 ATGELAAGQLF

-325 LLDMLDEAIEQDSA
+325 LLDMLDEAIEESSEAVPTTLPDPLPGTPAVSF
-339 HEQEGSYPETVGAG
+339 QEV
-353 TSAIR
+353 
-358 FDGVSFA
+358 DFA

-373 VLQNF
+373 VLQGF
-378 SMDIPAGAQ
+378 SLDIDPGMQ

-393 SGAGKSTVVQLL
+393 SGAGKTTVVQLL
-405 LRFHETETGALFLH
+405 LRFHEA
-419 GQPAERWKKWDW
+419 AEGSLAFYGHPSTSLAKKAW
-431 RKKTAWVPQEVILFG
+431 RAQTAWVPQDVILFG

-454 YGRPS
+454 YGRPDAS
-459 ATEEE
+459 DAD
-464 IVEAA
+464 IQQAA
-469 RQANALEFIERF
+469 KEANAWEFIQRF
-481 PEGLDTQIGER
+481 PDGMDTQIGER

-499 QRQRIAIARAVLRN
+499 QRQRIAIARAVLRD
-513 PEILLLD
+513 PQILLLD
-520 EATSSLDAESEA
+520 EATSSLDAESEG
-532 LVQEALQRLMA
+532 LVQEALQRLMQ

-551 HRLSTVRNADKIAFL
+551 HRLSTVRTADRIAFL
-566 QDGAVQEWGSHEEL
+566 DGGRVVEFGTHAEL
-580 MALPDGKYRHFVAQ
+580 MTLADGKYRHFVDQ
-594 QLK
+594 QMR

>member
-1 MARRSGSKTPKKPI
+1 
-15 TWKALKRIARMYV
+15 MYV

-41 LFLLLSSSS
+41 LFLLLSSGS

-63 AAQNDPSQ
+63 AAQNDAAR
-71 INPIAGTLAALL
+71 INPIALTLGGLL

-101 QRALAALRQAMYS
+101 QRALAALRQAMYG

-124 HNRRVGEL
+124 HQRRVGEL

-157 IVVIVGGIALLTYTS
+157 IVVITGGIALLTYTS
-172 WKLTLFMLAILPV
+172 WKLTAFMLAILPV
-185 VVVLAVIFGSRIR
+185 VILLAVVFGGRIR

-204 QDASAESNTVVEESL
+204 QDASADSNTVVEESL
-219 SAIATVKAYTSENR
+219 SAIATVKAYTNEDR
-233 ERDRYKTATQKVA
+233 ERSRYKESTLHVA
-246 GLAIT
+246 RLAIT
-251 GGILRGG
+251 GGILRGA

-282 ASGDLEAGQLF
+282 ATGELAAGQLF

-325 LLDMLDEAIEQDSA
+325 LLDMLDEAIEESSEAVPTTLPDPLPGTPAVSF
-339 HEQEGSYPETVGAG
+339 QEV
-353 TSAIR
+353 
-358 FDGVSFA
+358 DFA

-373 VLQNF
+373 VLQGF
-378 SMDIPAGAQ
+378 SLDIDPGMQ

-393 SGAGKSTVVQLL
+393 SGAGKTTVVQLL
-405 LRFHETETGALFLH
+405 LRFHEA
-419 GQPAERWKKWDW
+419 AEGSLAFYGHPSTSLAKKAW
-431 RKKTAWVPQEVILFG
+431 RAQTAWVPQDVILFG

-454 YGRPS
+454 YGRPDAS
-459 ATEEE
+459 DAD
-464 IVEAA
+464 IQQAA
-469 RQANALEFIERF
+469 KEANAWEFIQRF
-481 PEGLDTQIGER
+481 PDGMDTQIGER

-499 QRQRIAIARAVLRN
+499 QRQRIAIARAVLRD
-513 PEILLLD
+513 PQILLLD
-520 EATSSLDAESEA
+520 EATSSLDAESEG
-532 LVQEALQRLMA
+532 LVQEALQRLMQ

-551 HRLSTVRNADKIAFL
+551 HRLSTVRTADRIAFL
-566 QDGAVQEWGSHEEL
+566 DGGRVVEFGTHAEL
-580 MALPDGKYRHFVAQ
+580 MSLEDGKYRHFVDQ
-594 QLK
+594 QMR

>member
-41 LFLLLSSSS
+41 LFLLLSSGS

-63 AAQNDPSQ
+63 AAQNDAAR
-71 INPIAGTLAALL
+71 INPIALTLGGLL

-101 QRALAALRQAMYS
+101 QRALAALRQAMYG

-124 HNRRVGEL
+124 HQRRVGEL

-157 IVVIVGGIALLTYTS
+157 IVVITGGIALLTYTS
-172 WKLTLFMLAILPV
+172 WKLTAFMLAILPV
-185 VVVLAVIFGSRIR
+185 VILLAVVFGGRIR

-204 QDASAESNTVVEESL
+204 QDASADSNTVVEESL
-219 SAIATVKAYTSENR
+219 SAIATVKAYTNEDR
-233 ERDRYKTATQKVA
+233 ERSRYKESTLHVA
-246 GLAIT
+246 RLAIT
-251 GGILRGG
+251 GGILRGA

-282 ASGDLEAGQLF
+282 ATGELAAGQLF

-325 LLDMLDEAIEQDSA
+325 LLDMLDEAIEESSEAVPTTLPDPLPGTPAVSF
-339 HEQEGSYPETVGAG
+339 QEV
-353 TSAIR
+353 
-358 FDGVSFA
+358 DFA

-373 VLQNF
+373 VLQGF
-378 SMDIPAGAQ
+378 SLDIDPGMQ

-393 SGAGKSTVVQLL
+393 SGAGKTTVVQLL
-405 LRFHETETGALFLH
+405 LRFHEA
-419 GQPAERWKKWDW
+419 AEGSLAFYGHPSTSLAKKAW
-431 RKKTAWVPQEVILFG
+431 RAQTAWVPQDVILFG

-454 YGRPS
+454 YGRPDAS
-459 ATEEE
+459 DAD
-464 IVEAA
+464 IQQAA
-469 RQANALEFIERF
+469 KEANAWEFIQRF
-481 PEGLDTQIGER
+481 PDGMDTQIGER

-499 QRQRIAIARAVLRN
+499 QRQRIAIARAVLRD
-513 PEILLLD
+513 PQILLLD
-520 EATSSLDAESEA
+520 EATSSLDAESEG
-532 LVQEALQRLMA
+532 LVQEALQRLMQ

-551 HRLSTVRNADKIAFL
+551 HRLSTVRTADRIAFL
-566 QDGAVQEWGSHEEL
+566 DGGRVVEFGTHAEL
-580 MALPDGKYRHFVAQ
+580 MALADGKYRHFVDQ
-594 QLK
+594 QMR

>member
-1 MARRSGSKTPKKPI
+1 
-15 TWKALKRIARMYV
+15 MYV

-41 LFLLLSSSS
+41 LFLLLSSGS

-63 AAQNDPSQ
+63 AAQNDAAR
-71 INPIAGTLAALL
+71 INPIALTLGGLL

-101 QRALAALRQAMYS
+101 QRALAALRQAMYG

-124 HNRRVGEL
+124 HQRRVGEL

-157 IVVIVGGIALLTYTS
+157 IVVITGGIALLTYTS
-172 WKLTLFMLAILPV
+172 WKLTAFMLAILPV
-185 VVVLAVIFGSRIR
+185 VILLAVVFGGRIR

-204 QDASAESNTVVEESL
+204 QDASADSNTVVEESL
-219 SAIATVKAYTSENR
+219 SAIATVKAYTNEDR
-233 ERDRYKTATQKVA
+233 ERSRYKESTLHVA
-246 GLAIT
+246 RLAIT
-251 GGILRGG
+251 GGILRGA

-282 ASGDLEAGQLF
+282 ATGELAAGQLF

-325 LLDMLDEAIEQDSA
+325 LLDMLDEAIEESSEAVPTTLPDPLPGTPAVSF
-339 HEQEGSYPETVGAG
+339 QEV
-353 TSAIR
+353 
-358 FDGVSFA
+358 DFA

-373 VLQNF
+373 VLQGF
-378 SMDIPAGAQ
+378 SLDIDPGMQ

-393 SGAGKSTVVQLL
+393 SGAGKTTVVQLL
-405 LRFHETETGALFLH
+405 LRFHEA
-419 GQPAERWKKWDW
+419 AEGSLAFYGHPSTSLAKKAW
-431 RKKTAWVPQEVILFG
+431 RAQTAWVPQDVILFG

-454 YGRPS
+454 YGRPDAS
-459 ATEEE
+459 DAD
-464 IVEAA
+464 IQQAA
-469 RQANALEFIERF
+469 KEANAWEFIQRF
-481 PEGLDTQIGER
+481 PDGMDTQIGER

-499 QRQRIAIARAVLRN
+499 QRQRIAIARAVLRD
-513 PEILLLD
+513 PQILLLD
-520 EATSSLDAESEA
+520 EATSSLDAESEG
-532 LVQEALQRLMA
+532 LVQEALQRLMQ

-551 HRLSTVRNADKIAFL
+551 HRLSTVRTADRIAFL
-566 QDGAVQEWGSHEEL
+566 DGGRVVEFGTHAEL
-580 MALPDGKYRHFVAQ
+580 MALADGKYRHFVEQ
-594 QLK
+594 QMR

>member
-41 LFLLLSSSS
+41 LFLLLSSGS

-63 AAQNDPSQ
+63 AAQNDAAR
-71 INPIAGTLAALL
+71 INPIALTLGGLL

-101 QRALAALRQAMYS
+101 QRALAALRQAMYG

-124 HNRRVGEL
+124 HQRRVGEL

-157 IVVIVGGIALLTYTS
+157 IVVITGGIALLTYTS
-172 WKLTLFMLAILPV
+172 WKLTAFMLAILPV
-185 VVVLAVIFGSRIR
+185 VILLAVVFGGRIR

-204 QDASAESNTVVEESL
+204 QDASADSNTVVEESL
-219 SAIATVKAYTSENR
+219 SAIATVKAYTNEDR
-233 ERDRYKTATQKVA
+233 ERSRYKESTLHVA
-246 GLAIT
+246 RLAIT
-251 GGILRGG
+251 GGILRGA

-282 ASGDLEAGQLF
+282 ATGELAAGQLF

-325 LLDMLDEAIEQDSA
+325 LLDMLDEAIEESSEAVPTTLPDPLPGTPAVSF
-339 HEQEGSYPETVGAG
+339 QEV
-353 TSAIR
+353 
-358 FDGVSFA
+358 DFA

-373 VLQNF
+373 VLQGF
-378 SMDIPAGAQ
+378 SLDIDPGMQ

-393 SGAGKSTVVQLL
+393 SGAGKTTVVQLL
-405 LRFHETETGALFLH
+405 LRFHEA
-419 GQPAERWKKWDW
+419 AEGSLAFYGHPSTSLAKKAW
-431 RKKTAWVPQEVILFG
+431 RAQTAWVPQDVILFG

-454 YGRPS
+454 YGRPDAS
-459 ATEEE
+459 DAD
-464 IVEAA
+464 IQQAA
-469 RQANALEFIERF
+469 KEANAWEFIQRF
-481 PEGLDTQIGER
+481 PDGMDTQIGER

-499 QRQRIAIARAVLRN
+499 QRQRIAIARAVLRD
-513 PEILLLD
+513 PQILLLD
-520 EATSSLDAESEA
+520 DATSSLDAESEG
-532 LVQEALQRLMA
+532 LVQEALQRLMQ

-551 HRLSTVRNADKIAFL
+551 HRLSTVRTADRIAFL
-566 QDGAVQEWGSHEEL
+566 DGGRVVEFGTHAEL
-580 MALPDGKYRHFVAQ
+580 MALADGKYRHFVDQ
-594 QLK
+594 QMR

>member
-41 LFLLLSSSS
+41 LFLLLSSGS

-63 AAQNDPSQ
+63 AAQNDAAR
-71 INPIAGTLAALL
+71 INPIALTLGGLL

-101 QRALAALRQAMYS
+101 QRALAALRQAMYG

-124 HNRRVGEL
+124 HQRRVGEL

-157 IVVIVGGIALLTYTS
+157 IVVITGGIALLTYTS
-172 WKLTLFMLAILPV
+172 WKLTAFMLAILPV
-185 VVVLAVIFGSRIR
+185 VILLAVVFGGRIR

-204 QDASAESNTVVEESL
+204 QDASADSNTVVEESL
-219 SAIATVKAYTSENR
+219 SAIATVKAYTNEDR
-233 ERDRYKTATQKVA
+233 ERSRYKESTLHVA
-246 GLAIT
+246 RLAIT
-251 GGILRGG
+251 GGILRGA

-282 ASGDLEAGQLF
+282 ATGELAAGQLF

-325 LLDMLDEAIEQDSA
+325 LLDMLDEAIEESSEAVPTTLPDSLPGTPA
-339 HEQEGSYPETVGAG
+339 VSFQEV
-353 TSAIR
+353 
-358 FDGVSFA
+358 DFA

-373 VLQNF
+373 VLQGF
-378 SMDIPAGAQ
+378 SLDIDPGMQ

-393 SGAGKSTVVQLL
+393 SGAGKTTVVQLL
-405 LRFHETETGALFLH
+405 LRFHEA
-419 GQPAERWKKWDW
+419 AEGSLAFYGHPSTSLAKKAW
-431 RKKTAWVPQEVILFG
+431 RAQTAWVPQDVILFG

-454 YGRPS
+454 YGRPDAS
-459 ATEEE
+459 DAD
-464 IVEAA
+464 IQQAA
-469 RQANALEFIERF
+469 KEANAWEFIQRF
-481 PEGLDTQIGER
+481 PDGMDTQIGER

-499 QRQRIAIARAVLRN
+499 QRQRIAIARAVLRD
-513 PEILLLD
+513 PQILLLD
-520 EATSSLDAESEA
+520 EATSSLDAESEG
-532 LVQEALQRLMA
+532 LVQEALQRLMQ

-551 HRLSTVRNADKIAFL
+551 HRLSTVRTADRIAFL
-566 QDGAVQEWGSHEEL
+566 DGGRVVEFGTHAEL
-580 MALPDGKYRHFVAQ
+580 MALADGKYRHFVDQ
-594 QLK
+594 QMR

>member
-41 LFLLLSSSS
+41 LFLLLSSGS

-63 AAQNDPSQ
+63 AAQNDAAR
-71 INPIAGTLAALL
+71 INPIALTLGGLL

-101 QRALAALRQAMYS
+101 QRALAALRQAMYG

-124 HNRRVGEL
+124 HQRRVGEL

-157 IVVIVGGIALLTYTS
+157 IVVITGGIALLTYTS
-172 WKLTLFMLAILPV
+172 WKLTAFMLAILPV
-185 VVVLAVIFGSRIR
+185 VILLAVVFGGRIR

-204 QDASAESNTVVEESL
+204 QDASADSNTVVEESL
-219 SAIATVKAYTSENR
+219 SAIATVKAYTNEDR
-233 ERDRYKTATQKVA
+233 ERSRYKESTLNVA
-246 GLAIT
+246 RLAIT
-251 GGILRGG
+251 GGILRGA

-282 ASGDLEAGQLF
+282 ATGELAAGQLF

-325 LLDMLDEAIEQDSA
+325 LLDMLDEAIE
-339 HEQEGSYPETVGAG
+339 
-353 TSAIR
+353 
-358 FDGVSFA
+358 
-365 YPSRPDVP
+365 
-373 VLQNF
+373 
-378 SMDIPAGAQ
+378 
-387 VALVGP
+387 
-393 SGAGKSTVVQLL
+393 
-405 LRFHETETGALFLH
+405 
-419 GQPAERWKKWDW
+419 
-431 RKKTAWVPQEVILFG
+431 
-446 HSIRENIA
+446 
-454 YGRPS
+454 
-459 ATEEE
+459 
-464 IVEAA
+464 
-469 RQANALEFIERF
+469 
-481 PEGLDTQIGER
+481 
-492 GVQLSGG
+492 
-499 QRQRIAIARAVLRN
+499 
-513 PEILLLD
+513 
-520 EATSSLDAESEA
+520 
-532 LVQEALQRLMA
+532 
-543 GRTSLVIA
+543 
-551 HRLSTVRNADKIAFL
+551 
-566 QDGAVQEWGSHEEL
+566 
-580 MALPDGKYRHFVAQ
+580 
-594 QLK
+594 

>member
-41 LFLLLSSSS
+41 LFLLLSSGS

-63 AAQNDPSQ
+63 AAQNDAAR
-71 INPIAGTLAALL
+71 INPIALTLGGLL

-101 QRALAALRQAMYS
+101 QRALAALRQAMYG

-124 HNRRVGEL
+124 HQRRVGEL

-157 IVVIVGGIALLTYTS
+157 IVVITGGIALLTYTS
-172 WKLTLFMLAILPV
+172 WKLTAFMLAILPV
-185 VVVLAVIFGSRIR
+185 VILLAVVFGGRIR

-204 QDASAESNTVVEESL
+204 QDASADSNTVVEESL
-219 SAIATVKAYTSENR
+219 SAIATVKAYTNEDR
-233 ERDRYKTATQKVA
+233 ERSRYKESTLHVA
-246 GLAIT
+246 RLAIT
-251 GGILRGG
+251 GGILRGA

-282 ASGDLEAGQLF
+282 ATGELAAGQLF

-325 LLDMLDEAIEQDSA
+325 LLDMLDEAIEESSEAVPTTLPDPLPGTPAVSF
-339 HEQEGSYPETVGAG
+339 QEV
-353 TSAIR
+353 
-358 FDGVSFA
+358 DFA

-373 VLQNF
+373 VLQGF
-378 SMDIPAGAQ
+378 SLDIDPGMQ

-393 SGAGKSTVVQLL
+393 SGAGKTTVVQLL
-405 LRFHETETGALFLH
+405 LRFHEA
-419 GQPAERWKKWDW
+419 AEGSLAFYGHPSTSLAKKAW
-431 RKKTAWVPQEVILFG
+431 RAQTAWVPQDVILFG

-454 YGRPS
+454 YGRPDAS
-459 ATEEE
+459 DAD
-464 IVEAA
+464 IQQAA
-469 RQANALEFIERF
+469 KEANAWEFIQRF
-481 PEGLDTQIGER
+481 PDGMDTQIGER

-499 QRQRIAIARAVLRN
+499 QRQRIAIARAVLRD
-513 PEILLLD
+513 PQILLLD
-520 EATSSLDAESEA
+520 EATSSLDAESEG
-532 LVQEALQRLMA
+532 LVQEALQRLMQ

-551 HRLSTVRNADKIAFL
+551 HRLSTVRTADRIAFL
-566 QDGAVQEWGSHEEL
+566 DGGRVVEFGTHAEL
-580 MALPDGKYRHFVAQ
+580 MTLADGKYRHFVDQ
-594 QLK
+594 QMR

>member
-1 MARRSGSKTPKKPI
+1 
-15 TWKALKRIARMYV
+15 MYV

-41 LFLLLSSSS
+41 LFLLLSSGS

-63 AAQNDPSQ
+63 AAQNDAAR
-71 INPIAGTLAALL
+71 INPIALTLGGLL

-101 QRALAALRQAMYS
+101 QRALAALRQAMYG

-124 HNRRVGEL
+124 HQRRVGEL

-157 IVVIVGGIALLTYTS
+157 IVVITGGIALLTYTS
-172 WKLTLFMLAILPV
+172 WKLTAFMLAILPV
-185 VVVLAVIFGSRIR
+185 VILLAVVFGGRIR

-204 QDASAESNTVVEESL
+204 QDASADSNTVVEESL
-219 SAIATVKAYTSENR
+219 SAIATVKAYTNEDR
-233 ERDRYKTATQKVA
+233 ERSRYKESTLHVA
-246 GLAIT
+246 RLAIT
-251 GGILRGG
+251 GGILRGA

-282 ASGDLEAGQLF
+282 ATGELAAGQLF

-325 LLDMLDEAIEQDSA
+325 LLDMLDEAIEESSEAVPTTLPDPLPDTPAVSF
-339 HEQEGSYPETVGAG
+339 QEV
-353 TSAIR
+353 
-358 FDGVSFA
+358 DFA

-373 VLQNF
+373 VLQGF
-378 SMDIPAGAQ
+378 SLDIDPGMQ

-393 SGAGKSTVVQLL
+393 SGAGKTTVVQLL
-405 LRFHETETGALFLH
+405 LRFHEA
-419 GQPAERWKKWDW
+419 AEGSLAFYGHPSTSLAKKAW
-431 RKKTAWVPQEVILFG
+431 RAQTAWVPQDVILFG

-454 YGRPS
+454 YGRPDAS
-459 ATEEE
+459 DAD
-464 IVEAA
+464 IQQAA
-469 RQANALEFIERF
+469 KEANAWEFIQRF
-481 PEGLDTQIGER
+481 PDGMDTQIGER
-492 GVQLSGG
+492 GVKLSGG
-499 QRQRIAIARAVLRN
+499 QRQRIAIARAVLRD
-513 PEILLLD
+513 PQILLLD
-520 EATSSLDAESEA
+520 EATSSLDAESEG
-532 LVQEALQRLMA
+532 LVQEALQRLMQ

-551 HRLSTVRNADKIAFL
+551 HRLSTVRTADRIAFL
-566 QDGAVQEWGSHEEL
+566 DGGRVVEFGTHAEL
-580 MALPDGKYRHFVAQ
+580 MALADGKYRHFVDQ
-594 QLK
+594 QMR

>member
-1 MARRSGSKTPKKPI
+1 
-15 TWKALKRIARMYV
+15 MYV

-41 LFLLLSSSS
+41 LFLLLSSGS

-63 AAQNDPSQ
+63 AAQNDAAR
-71 INPIAGTLAALL
+71 INPIALTLGGLL

-101 QRALAALRQAMYS
+101 QRALAALRQAMYG

-124 HNRRVGEL
+124 HQRRVGEL

-157 IVVIVGGIALLTYTS
+157 IVVITGGIALLTYTS
-172 WKLTLFMLAILPV
+172 WKLTAFMLAILPV
-185 VVVLAVIFGSRIR
+185 VILLAVVFGGRIR

-204 QDASAESNTVVEESL
+204 QDASADSNTVVEESL
-219 SAIATVKAYTSENR
+219 SAIATVKAYTNEDR
-233 ERDRYKTATQKVA
+233 ERSRYKESTLHVA
-246 GLAIT
+246 RLAIT
-251 GGILRGG
+251 GGILRGA

-282 ASGDLEAGQLF
+282 ATGELAAGQLF

-325 LLDMLDEAIEQDSA
+325 LLDMLDEAIEESSEAVPTTLPDPLPGTPAVSF
-339 HEQEGSYPETVGAG
+339 QEV
-353 TSAIR
+353 
-358 FDGVSFA
+358 DFA

-373 VLQNF
+373 VLQGF
-378 SMDIPAGAQ
+378 SLDIDPGMQ

-393 SGAGKSTVVQLL
+393 SGAGKTTVVQLL
-405 LRFHETETGALFLH
+405 LRFHEA
-419 GQPAERWKKWDW
+419 AEGSLAFYGHPSTSLAKKAW
-431 RKKTAWVPQEVILFG
+431 RAQTAWVPQDVILFG

-454 YGRPS
+454 YGRPDAS
-459 ATEEE
+459 DAD
-464 IVEAA
+464 IQQAA
-469 RQANALEFIERF
+469 KEANAWEFIQRF
-481 PEGLDTQIGER
+481 PDGMDTQIGER

-499 QRQRIAIARAVLRN
+499 QRQRIAIARAVLRD
-513 PEILLLD
+513 PQILLLD
-520 EATSSLDAESEA
+520 EATSSLDAESEG
-532 LVQEALQRLMA
+532 LVQEALQRLMQ

-551 HRLSTVRNADKIAFL
+551 HRLSTVRTADRIAFL
-566 QDGAVQEWGSHEEL
+566 DGGRVVEFGTHAEL
-580 MALPDGKYRHFVAQ
+580 MTLADGKYRHFVDQ
-594 QLK
+594 QMR

>member
-1 MARRSGSKTPKKPI
+1 
-15 TWKALKRIARMYV
+15 MYV

-41 LFLLLSSSS
+41 LFLLLSSGS

-63 AAQNDPSQ
+63 AAQNDAAR
-71 INPIAGTLAALL
+71 INPIALTLGGLL

-101 QRALAALRQAMYS
+101 QRALAALRQAMYG

-124 HNRRVGEL
+124 HQRRVGEL

-157 IVVIVGGIALLTYTS
+157 IVVITGGIALLTYTS
-172 WKLTLFMLAILPV
+172 WKLTAFMLAILPV
-185 VVVLAVIFGSRIR
+185 VILLAVVFGGRIR

-204 QDASAESNTVVEESL
+204 QDASADSNTVVEESL
-219 SAIATVKAYTSENR
+219 SAIATVKAYTNEDR
-233 ERDRYKTATQKVA
+233 ERSRYKESTLHVA
-246 GLAIT
+246 RLAIT
-251 GGILRGG
+251 GGILRGA

-282 ASGDLEAGQLF
+282 ATGELAAGQLF

-325 LLDMLDEAIEQDSA
+325 LLDMLDEAIEESSEAVPTTLPDPLPGTPAVSF
-339 HEQEGSYPETVGAG
+339 QEV
-353 TSAIR
+353 
-358 FDGVSFA
+358 DFA

-373 VLQNF
+373 VLQGF
-378 SMDIPAGAQ
+378 SLDIDPGMQ

-393 SGAGKSTVVQLL
+393 SGAGKTTVVQLL
-405 LRFHETETGALFLH
+405 LRFHEA
-419 GQPAERWKKWDW
+419 AEGSLAFYGHPSMSLAKKAW
-431 RKKTAWVPQEVILFG
+431 RAQTAWVPQDVILFG

-454 YGRPS
+454 YGRPDAS
-459 ATEEE
+459 DAD
-464 IVEAA
+464 IQQAA
-469 RQANALEFIERF
+469 KEANAWEFIQRF
-481 PEGLDTQIGER
+481 PDGMDTQIGER

-499 QRQRIAIARAVLRN
+499 QRQRIAIARAVLRD
-513 PEILLLD
+513 PQILLLD
-520 EATSSLDAESEA
+520 EATSSLDAESES
-532 LVQEALQRLMA
+532 LVQEALQRLMQ

-551 HRLSTVRNADKIAFL
+551 HRLSTVRTADRIAFL
-566 QDGAVQEWGSHEEL
+566 DGGRVVEFGTHAEL
-580 MALPDGKYRHFVAQ
+580 MALEDGKYRHFVDQ
-594 QLK
+594 QMR

>member
-1 MARRSGSKTPKKPI
+1 
-15 TWKALKRIARMYV
+15 MYV

-41 LFLLLSSSS
+41 LFLLFSSGS

-63 AAQNDPSQ
+63 AAQNDAAR
-71 INPIAGTLAALL
+71 INPIALTLGGLL

-101 QRALAALRQAMYS
+101 QRALAALRQAMYG

-124 HNRRVGEL
+124 HQRRVGEL

-157 IVVIVGGIALLTYTS
+157 IVVITGGIALLTYTS
-172 WKLTLFMLAILPV
+172 WKLTAFMLAILPV
-185 VVVLAVIFGSRIR
+185 VILLAVVFGGRIR

-204 QDASAESNTVVEESL
+204 QDASADSNTVVEESL
-219 SAIATVKAYTSENR
+219 SAIATVKAYTNEDR
-233 ERDRYKTATQKVA
+233 ERSRYKESTLHVA
-246 GLAIT
+246 RLAIT
-251 GGILRGG
+251 GGILRGA

-282 ASGDLEAGQLF
+282 ATGELAAGQLF

-325 LLDMLDEAIEQDSA
+325 LLDMLDEAIEESSEAVPTTLPDPLPGTPAVSF
-339 HEQEGSYPETVGAG
+339 QEV
-353 TSAIR
+353 
-358 FDGVSFA
+358 DFA

-373 VLQNF
+373 VLQGF
-378 SMDIPAGAQ
+378 SLDIDPGMQ

-393 SGAGKSTVVQLL
+393 SGAGKTTVVQLL
-405 LRFHETETGALFLH
+405 LRFHEA
-419 GQPAERWKKWDW
+419 AEGSLAFYGHPSTSLAKKAW
-431 RKKTAWVPQEVILFG
+431 RAQTAWVPQDVILFG

-454 YGRPS
+454 YGRPDAS
-459 ATEEE
+459 DAD
-464 IVEAA
+464 IQQAA
-469 RQANALEFIERF
+469 KEANAWEFIQRF
-481 PEGLDTQIGER
+481 PDGMDTQIGER

-499 QRQRIAIARAVLRN
+499 QRQRIAIARAVLRD
-513 PEILLLD
+513 PQILLLD
-520 EATSSLDAESEA
+520 EATSSLDAESEG
-532 LVQEALQRLMA
+532 LVQEALQRLMQ

-551 HRLSTVRNADKIAFL
+551 HRLSTVRTADRIAFL
-566 QDGAVQEWGSHEEL
+566 DGGRVVEFGTHAEL
-580 MALPDGKYRHFVAQ
+580 MALEDGKYRHFVDQ
-594 QLK
+594 QMR

>member
-1 MARRSGSKTPKKPI
+1 
-15 TWKALKRIARMYV
+15 MYV

-41 LFLLLSSSS
+41 LFLLLSSGS

-63 AAQNDPSQ
+63 AAQNDAAR
-71 INPIAGTLAALL
+71 INPIALTLGGLL

-101 QRALAALRQAMYS
+101 QRALAALRQAMYG

-124 HNRRVGEL
+124 HQRRVGEL

-157 IVVIVGGIALLTYTS
+157 IVVITGGIALLTYTS
-172 WKLTLFMLAILPV
+172 WKLTAFMLAILPV
-185 VVVLAVIFGSRIR
+185 VILLAVVFGGRIR

-204 QDASAESNTVVEESL
+204 QDASADSNTVVEESL
-219 SAIATVKAYTSENR
+219 SAIATVKAYTNEDR
-233 ERDRYKTATQKVA
+233 ERSRYKESTLHVA
-246 GLAIT
+246 RLAIT
-251 GGILRGG
+251 GGILRGA

-282 ASGDLEAGQLF
+282 ATGELAAGQLF

-325 LLDMLDEAIEQDSA
+325 LLDMLDEAIEESSEAVPTTLPDPLPGTPAVSF
-339 HEQEGSYPETVGAG
+339 QEV
-353 TSAIR
+353 
-358 FDGVSFA
+358 DFA

-373 VLQNF
+373 VLQGF
-378 SMDIPAGAQ
+378 SLDIDPGMQ

-393 SGAGKSTVVQLL
+393 SGAGKTTVVQLL
-405 LRFHETETGALFLH
+405 LRFHEA
-419 GQPAERWKKWDW
+419 AEGSLAFYGHPSTSLAKKAW
-431 RKKTAWVPQEVILFG
+431 RAQTAWVPQDVILFG

-454 YGRPS
+454 YGRPDAS
-459 ATEEE
+459 DAD
-464 IVEAA
+464 IQQAA
-469 RQANALEFIERF
+469 KEANAWEFIQRF
-481 PEGLDTQIGER
+481 PDGMDTQIGER

-499 QRQRIAIARAVLRN
+499 QRQRIAIARAVLRD
-513 PEILLLD
+513 PQILLLD
-520 EATSSLDAESEA
+520 EATSSLDAESEG
-532 LVQEALQRLMA
+532 LVQEALQRLMQ

-551 HRLSTVRNADKIAFL
+551 HRLSTVRTADRIAFL
-566 QDGAVQEWGSHEEL
+566 DGGRVVEFGTHTEL
-580 MALPDGKYRHFVAQ
+580 MTLADGKYRHFVDQ
-594 QLK
+594 QMR